1 MKAAI
6 NIYTTFIFM
15 YIYKNFYEF
24 LKIRIINISKN
35 IKGNLISKALK
46 AGNQQKTFNIK
57 IFQMIFRFHS
67 KQ

>member
-46 AGNQQKTFNIK
+46 AGN
-57 IFQMIFRFHS
+57 
-67 KQ
+67 